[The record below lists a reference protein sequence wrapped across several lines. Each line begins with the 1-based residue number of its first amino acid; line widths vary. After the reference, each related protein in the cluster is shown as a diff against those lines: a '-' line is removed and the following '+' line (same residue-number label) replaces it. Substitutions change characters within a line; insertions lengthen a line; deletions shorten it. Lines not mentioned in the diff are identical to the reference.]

1 MTKPK
6 LYGARVSPYYE
17 RVWLVLDVKGR
28 LDAVEEAGVPGGAP
42 QAPEYRAINP
52 LGKIPA
58 LHLPSG
64 RVIPE
69 SDVICRYFDRLFPA
83 PPLWPADAEAAAAV
97 EAVARI
103 TDLYVAPA
111 LGAIFQAMRENWGP
125 GPQLAAAT
133 TALAEAL
140 GRLDHFF
147 TLAAPTGDDGWTY
160 ADCVLLP
167 LAFYF
172 RLAGDRFAFDPYAHA
187 SRVKAWHEA
196 IAATPRAARSR
207 EGMQA
212 SLAEFMR
219 RMQQS
224 HG

>member
-28 LDAVEEAGVPGGAP
+28 LDAVEVAGVPGGMP
-42 QAPEYRAINP
+42 QAGEYRAITP
-52 LGKIPA
+52 IGKIPA
-58 LHLPSG
+58 LHLANG

-69 SDVICRYFDRLFPA
+69 SDVICRYFDRLYPE
-83 PPLWPADAEAAAAV
+83 PPLWPADAEAAAVV

-103 TDLYVAPA
+103 ADLYVAPEMGA
-111 LGAIFQAMRENWGP
+111 LFQAMRENWQP
-125 GPQLAAAT
+125 GPKLAAAT

-140 GRLDHFF
+140 GKLEHFF
-147 TLAAPTGDDGWTY
+147 TLTAPKDDEGWTY
-160 ADCVLLP
+160 ADCALLP

-187 SRVKAWHEA
+187 PRIRAWHEA
-196 IAATPRAARSR
+196 IAATPRAGRSR

-212 SLAEFMR
+212 SLAELMK
-219 RMQQS
+219 RMQEQ